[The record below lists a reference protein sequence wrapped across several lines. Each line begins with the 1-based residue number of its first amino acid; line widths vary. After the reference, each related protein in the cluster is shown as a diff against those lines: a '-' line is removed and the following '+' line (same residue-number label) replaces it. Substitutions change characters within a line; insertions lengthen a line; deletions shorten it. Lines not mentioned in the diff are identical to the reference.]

1 MATRYYQFKLRDKRI
16 ECSPAKNN
24 LVDGKLAIRQ
34 KYVLIAHKANCIL
47 GCIKKSMASRAREV
61 ILLLCFA
68 LVRLHLEY
76 CVQM

>member
-24 LVDGKLAIRQ
+24 LGVLVDGKLAIRQ

-61 ILLLCFA
+61 ILPLYPA
-68 LVRLHLEY
+68 LVRPHLE
-76 CVQM
+76 